1 MKTQKHF
8 GLKLDKKLNFKDH
21 LQAEFQNERFLTTYP
36 SLVAPYKSFIWS
48 HQDYADI
55 IYDLPDNLN
64 LCSKIEAC

>member
-8 GLKLDKKLNFKDH
+8 GLKLDKKLSLKDH
-21 LQAEFQNERFLTTYP
+21 LQDKFENERFLTTYP
-36 SLVAPYKSFIWS
+36 SLVALYKSFIRS